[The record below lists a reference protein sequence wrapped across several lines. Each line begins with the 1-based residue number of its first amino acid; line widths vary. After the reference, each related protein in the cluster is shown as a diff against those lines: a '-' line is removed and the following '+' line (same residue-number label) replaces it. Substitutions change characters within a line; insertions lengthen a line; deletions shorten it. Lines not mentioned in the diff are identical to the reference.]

1 MGCWTHASNYGLRKD
16 IMFQDEFNDG
26 FYGAARE
33 EEAQERALRLN
44 TLCRVYEQADRVLS
58 GDPVTVNVVLSG
70 PAPAWSDGASITFNA
85 EYIDDMDLETLTQ
98 VTGLNYHELCHHL
111 YTPRKGT
118 EMMKWVMENNY
129 MESMNI
135 LEDQRIETLFTAR
148 FPSVIPFLTATCA
161 RWLAESEDEIAGNYI
176 AIRGRRYLP
185 VEIREAFR
193 DAFAFPN
200 LIPVIARVVDEYR
213 LLTFPKDYKR
223 AQELIQELN
232 DLVLKPAGILDDMRR
247 DPNTKQGGP
256 NGCGGRAPISKGRP
270 EPGKAQ
276 EKDAQRAQG
285 MGTPES
291 PYKSKPGAGSGNGSV
306 DPKDIVNPKDDKHQ
320 DGNGSPTQTTTQQQA
335 LDIRD
340 SKVDTYTP
348 QPAGVGH
355 NPSVGG
361 VPKDVIKGM
370 LSDTID
376 DVLARKDVQQDIKTK
391 QKVIVGGDGKHD
403 DVTKRGKFDLTAA
416 PTDAI
421 VAYRRFA
428 QELQRLRD
436 DSEPHWVK
444 ETPTGKFNV
453 NRVMKGCDPDQAF
466 DRWDEGDDGC
476 DIEAVI
482 LVDRSGS
489 MSSGRNDQ
497 KASVACWTIKRA
509 LEHIEAPVT
518 VYAFDDQNEVAY
530 TREERANRTQYKFIY
545 GNGGTHPYPALLA
558 AEQLLMASRKKNKML
573 FLITDGEFNADKNDE
588 LIKRI
593 ASRGVLT
600 AMTLIMNEKGYN
612 QLINDYG
619 RTPEE
624 FRHGA
629 EIFGRVNGADDLLPF
644 AKAVVTGAIKKR
656 SRVR

>member
-1 MGCWTHASNYGLRKD
+1 MY
-16 IMFQDEFNDG
+16 QDEFNDG
-26 FYGAARE
+26 GYYGATRE
-33 EEAQERALRLN
+33 EEEQERALRLN

-58 GDPVTVNVVLSG
+58 GDPVTVNVVPTG

-85 EYIDDMDLETLTQ
+85 EQITDMDLETLTQ

-118 EMMKWVMENNY
+118 EMMKWVIENNY

-148 FPSVIPFLTATCA
+148 FPSVIPYLTATCA
-161 RWLAESEDEIAGNYI
+161 RWLAEDEEEMAGNYI

-185 VEIREAFR
+185 VEVREAFR
-193 DAFAFPN
+193 DAFAFPS
-200 LIPVIARVVDEYR
+200 LIPAIAKIIDEYR

-223 AQELIQELN
+223 AQQLIEELN
-232 DLVLKPAGILDDMRR
+232 NQVLKPTGMLDDMRNN
-247 DPNTKQGGP
+247 PYSHAGGP
-256 NGCGGRAPISKGRP
+256 NGCGKRAPVSKGRP

-276 EKDAQRAQG
+276 EKDAQRARG
-285 MGTPES
+285 MGAPES
-291 PYKSKPGAGSGNGSV
+291 PYKPKPQSGSSESGVS
-306 DPKDIVNPKDDKHQ
+306 PQDIVNPTDPSNTNTGS
-320 DGNGSPTQTTTQQQA
+320 GNSPVKVHTQEEA
-335 LDIRD
+335 LAIRE
-340 SKVDTYTP
+340 SSVHTHTP
-348 QPAGVGH
+348 QPAGTGH
-355 NPSVGG
+355 VPSVGG
-361 VPKDVIKGM
+361 VPKSAIKDM
-370 LSDTID
+370 LNDAID

-391 QKVIVGGDGKHD
+391 QRVIVGGDGKHD
-403 DVTKRGKFDLTAA
+403 DSTKRGKFDPIAA
-416 PTDAI
+416 PPEAI
-421 VAYRRFA
+421 TAYRRFA
-428 QELQRLRD
+428 RELQRLRD

-444 ETPTGKFNV
+444 ETPSGKFNV
-453 NRVMKGCDPDQAF
+453 NRVIKGCEPNEAF

-489 MSSGRNDQ
+489 MSSGQNDR

-509 LEHIEAPVT
+509 LEHIDSPVT

-530 TREERANRTQYKFIY
+530 TRDEKANRTKYKFIY

-558 AEQLLMASRKKNKML
+558 AEQLLMSSRKKNKML

-588 LIKRI
+588 LIERI
-593 ASRGVLT
+593 AKRGVLT
-600 AMTLIMNEKGYN
+600 IMTLIMNSKSYN
-612 QLINDYG
+612 ELIERYG

-629 EIFGRVNGADDLLPF
+629 EIFGRVNNAEDLLPF
-644 AKAVVTGAIKKR
+644 AKSVVTGAIKKR
-656 SRVR
+656 SHR

>member
-1 MGCWTHASNYGLRKD
+1 
-16 IMFQDEFNDG
+16 MFQDEFNDG

-33 EEAQERALRLN
+33 EEEQERALRLN

-58 GDPVTVNVVLSG
+58 GDPVTVNVVTSG

-85 EYIDDMDLETLTQ
+85 EHITDMDLETLTQ

-161 RWLAESEDEIAGNYI
+161 RWLAESEDEVAGNYI

-223 AQELIQELN
+223 AQELIKELN
-232 DLVLKPAGILDDMRR
+232 DLVLKPTGILDDMHRN
-247 DPNTKQGGP
+247 PNSPHGGP
-256 NGCGGRAPISKGRP
+256 NGCGHRAPVAKGRP

-276 EKDAQRAQG
+276 EKDSQRARG

-291 PYKSKPGAGSGNGSV
+291 PYTPGKPTQTPEPGAGTI
-306 DPKDIVNPKDDKHQ
+306 DPKDIVDSKHNN
-320 DGNGSPTQTTTQQQA
+320 NGQGSSPVRTMTQQQA
-335 LDIRD
+335 LDVRD
-340 SKVDTYTP
+340 SRVDSHTP
-348 QPAGVGH
+348 QPAGSGH

-361 VPKDVIKGM
+361 VPKDAIKGM
-370 LSDTID
+370 LSNAID

-391 QKVIVGGDGKHD
+391 QRVIVGGDGKHD
-403 DVTKRGKFDLTAA
+403 DATKRGKFDLTTA
-416 PTDAI
+416 PAEAI

-428 QELQRLRD
+428 RELQRLRD

-453 NRVMKGCDPDQAF
+453 NRVMKGCEPDEAF

-530 TREERANRTQYKFIY
+530 TRDEKANRTQYKFIY
-545 GNGGTHPYPALLA
+545 GNGGTHPYPALIA

-573 FLITDGEFNADKNDE
+573 FLITDGEFNSEKNDQ
-588 LIKRI
+588 LITRI

-600 AMTLIMNEKGYN
+600 AMTLIMSDKGYN
-612 QLINDYG
+612 QLITDYN
-619 RTPEE
+619 RTPDE

-629 EIFGRVNGADDLLPF
+629 EIFGRVNSAEDLLPF
-644 AKAVVTGAIKKR
+644 AKSIVTGAIKKR
-656 SRVR
+656 SRMR

>member
-1 MGCWTHASNYGLRKD
+1 MY
-16 IMFQDEFNDG
+16 QDEFNDSG
-26 FYGAARE
+26 YYGATRE
-33 EEAQERALRLN
+33 EEEQERALRLN

-58 GDPVTVNVVLSG
+58 GDPVTVNVVPSG

-85 EYIDDMDLETLTQ
+85 EQITDMDLETLTQ

-118 EMMKWVMENNY
+118 EMMKWVIDKGY

-161 RWLAESEDEIAGNYI
+161 RWLAEDEDEMAGNYI

-185 VEIREAFR
+185 VEVREAFR
-193 DAFAFPN
+193 DAFAFPH
-200 LIPVIARVVDEYR
+200 LIPTIARIIDEYR

-223 AQELIQELN
+223 AQELIEELN
-232 DLVLKPAGILDDMRR
+232 DVVLKPTGMLDDIRHN
-247 DPNTKQGGP
+247 PHSHAGGP
-256 NGCGGRAPISKGRP
+256 NGCGKRAPVSKGRP

-276 EKDAQRAQG
+276 EKDSQRARG
-285 MGTPES
+285 MGTAES
-291 PYKSKPGAGSGNGSV
+291 PYNPRPQASGGGYS
-306 DPKDIVNPKDDKHQ
+306 PQDIVKPQDAPNTNNGDGHNPTR
-320 DGNGSPTQTTTQQQA
+320 TQTQEEA
-335 LDIRD
+335 LAVRE
-340 SKVDTYTP
+340 SKVDTHVP
-348 QPAGVGH
+348 QPAGTGH
-355 NPSVGG
+355 IPSAGG
-361 VPKDVIKGM
+361 VPKSVIKGM

-376 DVLARKDVQQDIKTK
+376 NVLARKDVQQDIKTK
-391 QKVIVGGDGKHD
+391 QRVIVGGDGKHD
-403 DVTKRGKFDLTAA
+403 DATKRGKFDPVTAPA
-416 PTDAI
+416 EAVT
-421 VAYRRFA
+421 AYRRFA
-428 QELQRLRD
+428 RELQRLRD

-453 NRVMKGCDPDQAF
+453 NRVIKGCEPNEAF

-489 MSSGRNDQ
+489 MSSGQNDR

-509 LEHIEAPVT
+509 LEHIESPVT

-530 TREERANRTQYKFIY
+530 TRHEKANRTQYKFIY

-573 FLITDGEFNADKNDE
+573 FLITDGEFNSEKNDE
-588 LIKRI
+588 LIERI
-593 ASRGVLT
+593 ANRGVLT
-600 AMTLIMNEKGYN
+600 IMTLIMNSKSYNELIEK
-612 QLINDYG
+612 YG
-619 RTPEE
+619 RTPDE
-624 FRHGA
+624 FRHKA
-629 EIFGRVNGADDLLPF
+629 EIFGRVNSAEDLLPF
-644 AKAVVTGAIKKR
+644 AKSVVTGAIKKR
-656 SRVR
+656 SRR